1 MSIGK
6 KIRYDI
12 HHILDILV
20 LISKFLLQS
29 EALNAT
35 MVQSLLN
42 LLLWPQLQL
51 GKNRITIL

>member
-6 KIRYDI
+6 KK
-12 HHILDILV
+12 HILDILV
-20 LISKFLLQS
+20 LISKFQLQS
-29 EALNAT
+29 ETENAIK
-35 MVQSLLN
+35 VQSLLN